1 MSPFRG
7 DEEVAQKLLGLA
19 QYLMPEDYLSDR
31 SLRSHISLYRNTC
44 RVPRQP
50 QPEEEAQLQR
60 HAGTAILS
68 ARELDVFDEQRLVRV
83 IDAVEDA
90 PAADASLDLS

>member
-1 MSPFRG
+1 M
-7 DEEVAQKLLGLA
+7 
-19 QYLMPEDYLSDR
+19 
-31 SLRSHISLYRNTC
+31 
-44 RVPRQP
+44 PRQP